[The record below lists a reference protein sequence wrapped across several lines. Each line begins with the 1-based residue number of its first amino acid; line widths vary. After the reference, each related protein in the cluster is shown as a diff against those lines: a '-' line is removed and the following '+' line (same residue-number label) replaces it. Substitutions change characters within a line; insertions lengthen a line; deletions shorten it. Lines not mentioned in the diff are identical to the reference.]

1 MKLNNEVVNI
11 TLNANSNGMEK
22 LDWKQILKVLIA
34 VLTAIAGSIGVAS
47 CMS

>member
-1 MKLNNEVVNI
+1 
-11 TLNANSNGMEK
+11 MEK

>member
-1 MKLNNEVVNI
+1 MDTPNTIIL
-11 TLNANSNGMEK
+11 NGMKE